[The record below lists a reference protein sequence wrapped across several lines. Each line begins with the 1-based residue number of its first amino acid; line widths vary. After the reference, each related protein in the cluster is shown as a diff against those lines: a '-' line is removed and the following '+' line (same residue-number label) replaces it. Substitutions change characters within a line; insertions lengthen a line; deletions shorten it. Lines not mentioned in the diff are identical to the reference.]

1 MGLKDIRHKLKAFQ
15 FGKFMMR
22 NTRKKRRPSSVSVSK
37 QSWMAPV
44 THGYHVVAD
53 QSCSSI
59 WEEESENDSVV
70 VQREQIEGV
79 EFWFFGVFDPKIGD
93 KVIKF
98 MQTHFF
104 NRNFKERQMKGKGT
118 EAMKKAHQSA
128 KTKTRDENE
137 GKGPWRMGSASVLV
151 IDGDRLVITCMGD
164 YRAIVCEDGVAHQIS
179 CDQHSSKQHWHRRLT
194 LGMKLRTSSEIVVA
208 TKRVYSETEFMV
220 LGSNGVWEV
229 MKNQEV
235 VNLIRHM
242 EDPQEAAECLAKE
255 ASTRMSKSNISCL
268 VIRFD

>member
-1 MGLKDIRHKLKAFQ
+1 
-15 FGKFMMR
+15 MR

-79 EFWFFGVFDPKIGD
+79 ELWFFGVFDPKIGD

-104 NRNFKERQMKGKGT
+104 NMNFKEVYLNIP
-118 EAMKKAHQSA
+118 SFFFLLSVC
-128 KTKTRDENE
+128 
-137 GKGPWRMGSASVLV
+137 WRVGF
-151 IDGDRLVITCMGD
+151 
-164 YRAIVCEDGVAHQIS
+164 
-179 CDQHSSKQHWHRRLT
+179 W
-194 LGMKLRTSSEIVVA
+194 TS
-208 TKRVYSETEFMV
+208 
-220 LGSNGVWEV
+220 
-229 MKNQEV
+229 
-235 VNLIRHM
+235 NLPLH
-242 EDPQEAAECLAKE
+242 ELC
-255 ASTRMSKSNISCL
+255 S
-268 VIRFD
+268 